1 MRLSRLVWAL
11 ILMSAVL
18 ACKEKKKQLT
28 DADPV
33 DYADFIG
40 FFDDIKLPY
49 QLADT
54 SLVKKSP
61 DSLRIGLKTCTSFIK
76 DSIFQAVF
84 GKGAKPQIFPLG
96 KLVVKNG
103 ETYLLLKAVTPAKKL
118 ALLAVFQD
126 EQFVTAMPGLLVS
139 GPLKQHDRSVVNID
153 SRYTIT
159 TLRQKTAGDGQ
170 VAYNKKVFVY
180 NSAGLFNLILTESND
195 QNSGENA
202 VINPVDTMASLNKW
216 AGDYYQ
222 DKRNMVSFRDGRKAG
237 TLLFFVHFEK
247 DGATCNGELKGEAL
261 LGPGNTARFAE
272 NNGTC
277 AIDFIFSGNTVR
289 MKELEGCGS
298 YRDIK
303 CFFEGGYTRKKKI
316 IQKNQKKNK

>member
-1 MRLSRLVWAL
+1 M
-11 ILMSAVL
+11 
-18 ACKEKKKQLT
+18 
-28 DADPV
+28 
-33 DYADFIG
+33 
-40 FFDDIKLPY
+40 
-49 QLADT
+49 
-54 SLVKKSP
+54 
-61 DSLRIGLKTCTSFIK
+61 
-76 DSIFQAVF
+76 
-84 GKGAKPQIFPLG
+84 
-96 KLVVKNG
+96 
-103 ETYLLLKAVTPAKKL
+103 
-118 ALLAVFQD
+118 
-126 EQFVTAMPGLLVS
+126 
-139 GPLKQHDRSVVNID
+139 NID

-247 DGATCNGELKGEAL
+247 DGATCNGELKGEAV

-303 CFFEGGYTRKKKI
+303 CFFEGGYTRKKKT